1 MANRIKKV
9 QIIRIKAFGG
19 KLSDKQEVLAEVPS
33 IKMAEAAVREWQQ
46 LGHLAQQSVL
56 NTSEKTPAEHYGCNI
71 WEQNHVEDES
81 FGYDRYWCED
91 FWHSGKRILSERIYT
106 HVVR

>member
-1 MANRIKKV
+1 MAGRIKKV

-46 LGHLAQQSVL
+46 LGHQAQQSVL
-56 NTSEKTPAEHYGCNI
+56 NTSEKTPAKHYGRYL

-81 FGYDRYWCED
+81 FGYDLTGTRI
-91 FWHSGKRILSERIYT
+91 SGTAARESFQNAYILM
-106 HVVR
+106 